1 MLTDNAVL
9 LLNYL
14 TKKGGGILPESMI
27 LDALGFSHGTFS
39 ALRRELI
46 KEGCLQIDKNGRQA
60 VYVLL
65 TKDSALESTTVE
77 EPQVAA
83 EPPGAPIH
91 MQAAGKV
98 VSAPSQTP
106 LTSTIPEP
114 AVSQTMPHIIG
125 DFCDLDEWQDELAV
139 RLGGCL
145 DISETLVSGEYHVY
159 SHALE
164 AGDIYHVTEN
174 EQGGVSVS

>member
-98 VSAPSQTP
+98 VSAFSD
-106 LTSTIPEP
+106 
-114 AVSQTMPHIIG
+114 A
-125 DFCDLDEWQDELAV
+125 LDVNYSGTGSIADDAAYHW
-139 RLGGCL
+139 RLL
-145 DISETLVSGEYHVY
+145 RS
-159 SHALE
+159 
-164 AGDIYHVTEN
+164 
-174 EQGGVSVS
+174 

>member
-65 TKDSALESTTVE
+65 PKDSALESTTVE

-83 EPPGAPIH
+83 EPARCAIH
-91 MQAAGKV
+91 MQAAESRICAFSGALDVKC
-98 VSAPSQTP
+98 SG
-106 LTSTIPEP
+106 TSSI
-114 AVSQTMPHIIG
+114 ADDAAYRG
-125 DFCDLDEWQDELAV
+125 DFCDLDE
-139 RLGGCL
+139 
-145 DISETLVSGEYHVY
+145 
-159 SHALE
+159 
-164 AGDIYHVTEN
+164 
-174 EQGGVSVS
+174 

>member
-1 MLTDNAVL
+1 MLTDTAAIL
-9 LLNYL
+9 LQYL
-14 TKKGGGILPESMI
+14 IQKGGGIIPEHII

-39 ALRRELI
+39 AVRRELV
-46 KEGCLQIDKNGRQA
+46 KEGRLRVDKEGRQA
-60 VYVLL
+60 FYVLL
-65 TKDSALESTTVE
+65 PKCGNDDV
-77 EPQVAA
+77 PPA
-83 EPPGAPIH
+83 EILTEA
-91 MQAAGKV
+91 
-98 VSAPSQTP
+98 SAPLPSLSQAP
-106 LTSTIPEP
+106 LTSNAPEP
-114 AVSQTMPHIIG
+114 AASQTMPHIIG